1 MTMRRYATIPWPV
14 AGLLMAIA
22 LVGQETLLAALGTNA
37 SLAQTA
43 YRMLVWTIGST
54 SFALILLP
62 RRRPA
67 YLVGFLVCAGLMG
80 WALWLQY
87 GLGLEP
93 CPLCV
98 FQRIAVIATGVVFLL
113 AAIHDPRRVGAAVYA
128 GLTVIVAGTG
138 AGLAAWHVWIQ
149 GQPKGTVA
157 ACGMGLNY
165 MLETMPL
172 AEVIGRV
179 LKGSGECAEQ
189 GWLFLGLAIP
199 SWTFVFFVAMIACAL
214 ALIDRDK

>member
-1 MTMRRYATIPWPV
+1 MRRYATIPWPV
-14 AGLLMAIA
+14 AGLLMAVA
-22 LVGQETLLAALGTNA
+22 LVGQETLLNALGTNP

-54 SFALILLP
+54 SLALILLP
-62 RRRPA
+62 PRRLA
-67 YLVGFLVCAGLMG
+67 YLLGFLVCAGLMG

-98 FQRIAVIATGVVFLL
+98 FQRIAFISTGVVFLL
-113 AAIHDPRRVGAAVYA
+113 AAIHNPRRVGAMIYA
-128 GLTVIVAGTG
+128 GLTVILSGIG
-138 AGLAAWHVWIQ
+138 AALAAWHVWIQ
-149 GQPKGTVA
+149 GQPKGAVA

-165 MLETMPL
+165 MLETLPL
-172 AEVIGRV
+172 TEVIGRV

-189 GWLFLGLAIP
+189 GWLFMGLAIP
-199 SWTFVFFVAMIACAL
+199 SWTFVFFIAMIAAAF
-214 ALIDRDK
+214 ALIRRD